1 MNAGAELGS
10 WVGESWKSGKIPS
23 CFTNIFWWKIC
34 LKIGQNEKKGPPT
47 PHSRNMS
54 NHFFCCTTLSPA
66 KSGPSIFRVDNAWSC
81 CRGSPIFFVE
91 QRLDQRNRINHPFS
105 SKNPL
110 SRHRATSFWVEFGC
124 FWPIK
129 WLIQG
134 HCFRTGDFLSV
145 KNISGGETHRRR
157 PQKILRD
164 FLREN
169 LGVNL
174 MEIGFSRWNGFFW
187 IFFGLSIDWGRI
199 YRVERYPMWMNRCWI
214 LDFLKPVD
222 WIPFRWKNHRKRAE
236 IGWFLDEITLF
247 HNFFD
252 DRSRFVFKFRQM
264 EAIFL
269 IFNLSLLQGAVQTSA
284 APGRGPQQR
293 GPASAVSLHTWG
305 EGRSRKTRSLSLD
318 FWNRFQMLKD
328 SSERGSLV
336 LMFWKRR
343 GR

>member
-187 IFFGLSIDWGRI
+187 IFFWFIDRLGSDISCRKI
-199 YRVERYPMWMNRCWI
+199 SDVDESM
-214 LDFLKPVD
+214 LDPWFSETSRLDTFSMK
-222 WIPFRWKNHRKRAE
+222 KSSKK
-236 IGWFLDEITLF
+236 GW
-247 HNFFD
+247 NG
-252 DRSRFVFKFRQM
+252 
-264 EAIFL
+264 L
-269 IFNLSLLQGAVQTSA
+269 IFGWNHPFSQL
-284 APGRGPQQR
+284 
-293 GPASAVSLHTWG
+293 
-305 EGRSRKTRSLSLD
+305 
-318 FWNRFQMLKD
+318 FWWSITICL
-328 SSERGSLV
+328 
-336 LMFWKRR
+336 
-343 GR
+343 